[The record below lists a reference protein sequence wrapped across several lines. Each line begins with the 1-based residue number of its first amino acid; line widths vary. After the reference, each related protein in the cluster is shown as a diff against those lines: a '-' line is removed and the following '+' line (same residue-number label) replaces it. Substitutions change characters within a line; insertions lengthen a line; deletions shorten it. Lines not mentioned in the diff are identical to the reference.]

1 MLSTLRLPLA
11 VTAAAAT
18 MLGLA
23 ACAPSNDTSAAQ
35 QPEEVLA
42 TVDTMFGEIEIPEPD
57 DELRVVALGWSDA
70 EMALALGVEPVAVY
84 DWQGFGAENN
94 GVGPWAADLFT
105 EAPEIIERGEEA
117 LNYEQ
122 IAVLEPD
129 VILNTR
135 SGNDEEEF
143 NALSEIAPTVYAP
156 EGTAAFATEWDV
168 QMQTVS
174 QALGLADEGDQ
185 LIADTQ
191 AQIDAAAEAN
201 PDFAGLTA
209 TAATKFGD
217 AYGAYLPGDGRF
229 DILADLGFVAGE
241 GVSTLE
247 SAGFFANASA
257 EQVGQLEAD
266 VVIVYPIGFTVEET
280 QADPLIQSLPAVQ
293 DGRAVFIDPASELA
307 GAYGAASVLS
317 FPVVLEQLVPQ
328 LQAAVAAGA

>member
-1 MLSTLRLPLA
+1 MPSTLRLPLA

-18 MLGLA
+18 VLGLA
-23 ACAPSNDTSAAQ
+23 ACAPSDNTSAVTPSA
-35 QPEEVLA
+35 PLLA
-42 TVDTMFGEIEIPEPD
+42 SVDTMFGEVEIPEPEGD
-57 DELRVVALGWSDA
+57 LRVVALGWSDA
-70 EMALALGVEPVAVY
+70 EMALALGVEPVAVF

-94 GVGPWAADLFT
+94 GVGPWAADLFN

-135 SGNDEEEF
+135 SGNDEAEF
-143 NALSEIAPTVYAP
+143 QALSEIAPTVYAP

-168 QMQTVS
+168 QMASVS
-174 QALGLADEGDQ
+174 QALGLAAEGEE

-191 AQIDAAAEAN
+191 ADIDAAAEAN
-201 PDFAGLTA
+201 PEFAGLTA

-229 DILADLGFVAGE
+229 DILADLGFVE
-241 GVSTLE
+241 SESLSSLE

-257 EQVGQLEAD
+257 EQVGELEAD
-266 VVIVYPIGFTVEET
+266 VVVVYPIGFTLEQA

-293 DGRAVFIDPASELA
+293 DGRAVFIDPESELA

-328 LQAAVAAGA
+328 LQTAVEAGA